1 MPHDAKTNKSALPNE
16 TEARLKA
23 LAVER
28 ILVIDGATGTQLQAY
43 DFDEAA
49 FRGERFVDHG
59 CDLQGNL
66 DILSLTQPDTVS
78 QLHRDYFE
86 AGADIVKTNTFS
98 STSIAQADYGL
109 EALAYELNVT
119 GARLARQACDAFR
132 TDFPERSVFV
142 AGAIGPTNR
151 TASISPDVERPGF
164 RAIDFDGLRQAYVQ
178 AVRGLIDGGVDL
190 ILLETIFD
198 TLNAKAALYAFEDVF
213 ADLGRRVPLIISG
226 TITDNSGRT
235 LSGQTPTA
243 FWHSLRHARPFAV
256 GFNCALGAKALRP
269 HINEIANVAD
279 TLICLYP
286 NAGLPNEFGGYDE
299 TPQDMA
305 AQIAEFAAEGLLNIA
320 GGCCGSTPEHI
331 RAIAEA
337 VSGYSPR
344 AVPHIAPQM
353 RLSGLEPFVHA

>member
-1 MPHDAKTNKSALPNE
+1 MLDDTKANTSIFSNDAE
-16 TEARLKA
+16 DRLKA
-23 LAVER
+23 LAAER

-43 DFDEAA
+43 DFDEASL
-49 FRGERFVDHG
+49 RGERFIDH
-59 CDLQGNL
+59 DRDPQGNL
-66 DILSLTQPDTVS
+66 DLLSLTQPDAVS
-78 QLHRDYFE
+78 ALHRAYFA

-98 STSIAQADYGL
+98 STSVAQADYGL
-109 EALAYELNVT
+109 EGLAYELNVT
-119 GARLARQACDAFR
+119 GARLAREVCDAFMVV
-132 TDFPERSVFV
+132 FPERSVFV
-142 AGAIGPTNR
+142 AGALGPTNR
-151 TASISPDVERPGF
+151 TASISPDVDRPGF
-164 RAIDFDGLRQAYVQ
+164 RAVDFDGLRQAY
-178 AVRGLIDGGVDL
+178 AEAARGLIDGGADL

-198 TLNAKAALYAFEDVF
+198 TLNAKAALYALEDVF
-213 ADLGRRVPLIISG
+213 DELGRRVPLIVSG

-269 HINEIANVAD
+269 HINEIAQVAD

-299 TPQDMA
+299 SPEDMA
-305 AQIAEFAAEGLLNIA
+305 AQIAEFASEGLLNIA

-337 VSGYSPR
+337 VSSFSPR
-344 AVPHIAPQM
+344 PVPDIDPQM